1 MASDILAN
9 YAAAFNEADIGDCV
23 YYDFESAIPQITP
36 EMFGSMKDVQTL
48 NTITVGSVLFIFQS
62 GGIAIH
68 IPRAIRI
75 LPTALRIR
83 DTEFSCHFVT
93 HHCNTD
99 KVFRQF
105 GFSLVYY
112 FDKS

>member
-1 MASDILAN
+1 MGNGVRSN
-9 YAAAFNEADIGDCV
+9 
-23 YYDFESAIPQITP
+23 Q
-36 EMFGSMKDVQTL
+36 KTL
-48 NTITVGSVLFIFQS
+48 LTITVGSVLFILQS

-83 DTEFSCHFVT
+83 DTEFSCHFGT

-105 GFSLVYY
+105 GFLFVYY